1 MEVDQHSPP
10 SFDRYF
16 FDYTDAFNTASFFY
30 PDPSSKTSQIAAV
43 TNYGSVIIAN
53 SQRVLIPKFLR
64 APHDGYG
71 LTSSLSPLPLI
82 HWGYLS

>member
-1 MEVDQHSPP
+1 MLL
-10 SFDRYF
+10 FNY
-16 FDYTDAFNTASFFY
+16 DAFNTASFFY
-30 PDPSSKTSQIAAV
+30 PDPSSKKSQIAAV
-43 TNYGSVIIAN
+43 TNYGSVIPAD

-71 LTSSLSPLPLI
+71 LTSSLGPLRLT